1 MSRGWHTMMAP
12 PLLGSLQPALEMT
25 RRRMLAAWH
34 GALTLM
40 ILTKELYRRAI
51 VVIKSKSA
59 NDDNKWILALLRFSM
74 ANRARNLVVGLQIA
88 LVVGPGHSLATT
100 NTCAHTLELRN
111 ILPTPLLTWCSSL

>member
-1 MSRGWHTMMAP
+1 
-12 PLLGSLQPALEMT
+12 
-25 RRRMLAAWH
+25 MLAAWH

-100 NTCAHTLELRN
+100 NTCAHTRVEKHSPN
-111 ILPTPLLTWCSSL
+111 SSLDLVFIFMRGLG